1 MRRIWGTAFSFLVF
15 SINIPSLSLAD
26 MSGTYSAIRLP
37 VTREMNRV
45 SAGTAVINRVEAR
58 WFVFSGGTAEECRKE
73 AARLGWKVVDEFT
86 AYLPSLSGGITL
98 AGYRR
103 QNDIRMLVLVL
114 PDSGSGSAV
123 MAVLDG
129 PINLSDGRGEAP
141 GREPA
146 GIPRVSSARRLLHL
160 SGGRVEASFY
170 SSPAEPAEVLSSARR
185 ILELRG
191 WQVSMGG
198 PGILLA
204 SRAGEPDLAYFA
216 RSAPG
221 GSRYLVFASR
231 RNK

>member
-1 MRRIWGTAFSFLVF
+1 MTRIWGIAFSLLMFGLAA
-15 SINIPSLSLAD
+15 PSSSLAD
-26 MSGTYSAIRLP
+26 MLNTYSAIKLP
-37 VTREMNRV
+37 VSRQMNRM
-45 SAGTAVINRVEAR
+45 SAGIAVINQVEAR
-58 WFVFSGGTAEECRKE
+58 WFVFSGGTAEECREE
-73 AARLGWKVVDEFT
+73 ADRLGWKVVDEFT
-86 AYLPSLSGGITL
+86 AVLPSLAGGIRL

-103 QNDIRMLVLVL
+103 KGDIRMLVMVL
-114 PDSGSGSAV
+114 PDSGPGSVV

-160 SGGRVEASFY
+160 SGSRMEASFY